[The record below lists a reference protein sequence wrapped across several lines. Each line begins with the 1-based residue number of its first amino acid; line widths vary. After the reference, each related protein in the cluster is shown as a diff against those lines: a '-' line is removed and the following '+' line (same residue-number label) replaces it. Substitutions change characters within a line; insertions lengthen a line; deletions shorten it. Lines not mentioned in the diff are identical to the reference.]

1 MSPPFANI
9 QFDRK
14 VLAYLGSYPRQVN
27 HCLKK
32 AFRDIRDG
40 SLALQ
45 PVPTTLPGLF
55 FTQACSHQILASVH
69 KPSDTVVILDAI
81 PCVSQSLP

>member
-1 MSPPFANI
+1 MSPPFTNI

-27 HCLKK
+27 DCLKK

-40 SLALQ
+40 NLALH
-45 PVPTTLPGLF
+45 PLPTIPSGLF
-55 FTQACSHQILASVH
+55 FTQACSHQIVASVH
-69 KPSDTVVILDAI
+69 RASRTVVILDAI
-81 PCVSQSLP
+81 RCVSQSLP